1 MYLLERSRVA
11 PGRLETSRD
20 KISSLICHGTFG
32 SLVNNS
38 VELVKLGMKFSRQF
52 PNTPNS
58 PGPLRMM
65 HGGPEIALG
74 VPYQED
80 FCLHLVV

>member
-1 MYLLERSRVA
+1 
-11 PGRLETSRD
+11 
-20 KISSLICHGTFG
+20 
-32 SLVNNS
+32 
-38 VELVKLGMKFSRQF
+38 MKFPQQF

-58 PGPLRMM
+58 PGALRMT